1 MKIILILIF
10 FSLLLSS
17 CEFKRV
23 NQDNKLIY
31 IKNFD
36 VDGAQEFTNSLKNN
50 IFIISNKNSEN
61 KYDIQVKI
69 QEAKTTKSKDVTGKI
84 TKYNLTLTVNFLMTN
99 LDNNEKIQ
107 KMFLQSENY
116 NVADKHSDTINN
128 KKNLKESIIQRISDD
143 IINFIVLKMRNQ

>member
-17 CEFKRV
+17 CGFKRV

-107 KMFLQSENY
+107 KMFLQSENW
-116 NVADKHSDTINN
+116 
-128 KKNLKESIIQRISDD
+128 
-143 IINFIVLKMRNQ
+143 VLFVSCSGTQIFSSHN